1 MCDGRHHY
9 TAASNLMYESFVS
22 DAYLRYPALFSFRVQ
37 PGAPLCL
44 KSAAPSTPEAVIH
57 KAMRVAF
64 LPDGALIQS
73 VKALNP
79 QAMGSA
85 SKVMHILLDE
95 DMKLLQACC
104 KPSSYEI
111 CVSKKTIRLPCYL

>member
-1 MCDGRHHY
+1 
-9 TAASNLMYESFVS
+9 
-22 DAYLRYPALFSFRVQ
+22 
-37 PGAPLCL
+37 
-44 KSAAPSTPEAVIH
+44 
-57 KAMRVAF
+57 MRVAF

-111 CVSKKTIRLPCYL
+111 CVSKKTIRLPCYLWEANESADDSADLNMVVVCNRSESLDDDDSAPN